1 MGIETSTNIFQQ
13 KTSKT
18 IDSDRNAGSLAILM
32 KALTRIAWS
41 MAAAAT
47 CIAFPGCLSDAQ
59 IAPQFQAR
67 LSLAYVSKA
76 VLRPIDSEVTVFDL
90 FNPDEFKAKFDEL
103 QNGGNTLV
111 GYARVVLPVPQSH
124 DVIKQKAREVGA
136 NVVLIT
142 GEPMV
147 GTNSPAVADFVFWS
161 TKANYPR

>member
-1 MGIETSTNIFQQ
+1 MTTRET
-13 KTSKT
+13 
-18 IDSDRNAGSLAILM
+18 
-32 KALTRIAWS
+32 LTRIASS

-47 CIAFPGCLSDAQ
+47 CLALTGCLSDAQ

-76 VLRPIDSEVTVFDL
+76 VLRPINSEVMVFEL

-111 GYARVVLPVPQSH
+111 GYARVVLPVPKSR

-147 GTNSPAVADFVFWS
+147 GLNSPAVDDFVFWS
-161 TKANYPR
+161 TDVK

>member
-1 MGIETSTNIFQQ
+1 MP
-13 KTSKT
+13 
-18 IDSDRNAGSLAILM
+18 GSLPILM
-32 KALTRIAWS
+32 KALTRIAS
-41 MAAAAT
+41 SLAAAAT

-76 VLRPIDSEVTVFDL
+76 VLRPINSEVMVFEL

-111 GYARVVLPVPQSH
+111 GYARVVLPVPKSR

-136 NVVLIT
+136 NLVLIT

-147 GTNSPAVADFVFWS
+147 GINSPAVADFVFWS
-161 TKANYPR
+161 TNVNYPR

>member
-1 MGIETSTNIFQQ
+1 
-13 KTSKT
+13 
-18 IDSDRNAGSLAILM
+18 
-32 KALTRIAWS
+32 

-47 CIAFPGCLSDAQ
+47 CIALAGCQSDAQ

-67 LSLAYVSKA
+67 LSLAYIPKA
-76 VLRPIDSEVTVFDL
+76 VLRPINSEVTVFEL
-90 FNPDEFKAKFDEL
+90 SNPDEFKAKFDEL

-111 GYARVVLPVPQSH
+111 GYARVVSPVPKSR

-147 GTNSPAVADFVFWS
+147 GINSPAVDDFVFWS
-161 TKANYPR
+161 TNVSYPR